1 MRHACPAD
9 ARRRLAR
16 SIDVIRREVRIEIAV
31 AYRLDEYRQL
41 LRDCIAL
48 DLAQR
53 GETLDTSR
61 FWNRPVV
68 RALTLRLLVPL
79 VFRWKMARVGDC
91 VFVFDAAG
99 LSRTSKG
106 RTASRSWA
114 QVSRVHRLS
123 SAYLVELEAGGAMPL
138 PFRCFTDQQSAAF
151 DALIER
157 VGLAPDAA
165 HVHEVA

>member
-1 MRHACPAD
+1 MPAD
-9 ARRRLAR
+9 PAPG
-16 SIDVIRREVRIEIAV
+16 SIDVTRSDVRIEIAV
-31 AYRLDEYRQL
+31 AYQLCEYREI
-41 LRDCIAL
+41 LRDYIAF

-53 GETLDTSR
+53 GERPDTSR
-61 FWNRPVV
+61 VWNRPFVQD
-68 RALTLRLLVPL
+68 LTLRLLVPL

-123 SAYLVELEAGGAMPL
+123 SAYLVELLEGGAMPL
-138 PFRCFTDQQSAAF
+138 PFRCFTESQREAF
-151 DALIER
+151 DALIEC

-165 HVHEVA
+165 HAHEIT